1 MLSMSSSGPGLEAA
15 ETVVEPPG
23 DGGGEVAGGGGGMLH
38 FRGDLQ
44 IKLINIVKI
53 LLKQIY

>member
-1 MLSMSSSGPGLEAA
+1 MGIILSMSSSGPGLEAA

-44 IKLINIVKI
+44 KNKCTVV
-53 LLKQIY
+53 